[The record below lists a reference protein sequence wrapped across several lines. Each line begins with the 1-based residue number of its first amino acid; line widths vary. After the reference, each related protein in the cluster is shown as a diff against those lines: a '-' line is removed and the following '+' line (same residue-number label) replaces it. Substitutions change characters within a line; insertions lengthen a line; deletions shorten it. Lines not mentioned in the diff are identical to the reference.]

1 MVLSRILALLAFCC
15 LAFSSA
21 CNAEDLVIKR
31 EVFSDASNSLDIDAI
46 QQQSF
51 KPIGQLLTAGYTTAS
66 QWLRLTVAP
75 SSEKSLE
82 LRIRPTYLDKVTLYK
97 PDPDHPGQW
106 LARSTGDAFSFHE
119 RDSLYPGTF
128 GFLIQGQPEPTVYY
142 LKLQTTSTAM
152 MYAEVLPPKASS
164 LKNLRHG
171 IILVVYLALMLWL
184 TFWAANDFISHPHRL
199 TGLFVLYQFIHIGYA
214 IAIQGY
220 LAPFLS
226 ASSADI
232 LTSLLILTVVFTG
245 ILFHYSLFSAYAPSR
260 IGMRALLLMAA
271 FYPFLL
277 IALFT
282 GHAREALQFN
292 SYILLTGPLLFLILA
307 FTASRNGVPSRKV
320 LRIVYGL
327 HSASLFVLILP
338 IIGWTNTAE
347 WNLNTMLAHSV
358 ISAFLMY
365 IMLQQRSVA
374 IHRKAEQTRL
384 ALYLAK
390 QELVFEREKRD
401 ELGYFMTMI
410 THELKTPLSVIRL
423 SLDAMRLTGPLK
435 NHVERSIVDISS
447 MVDRCAQLNNIEEQN
462 IQLNQEA
469 CDPVAIL
476 QNLVAEYGCAT
487 RVDISTDLTTSIHSD
502 QLMLRLIL
510 RNLLENALKY
520 SPAASPIFIRIEMQT
535 HLDNSSGV
543 AILFENNVETLPDI
557 HRLFDKYYRS
567 HDSHRQTGFGL
578 GLYLSRA
585 VAVLLNGTL
594 EASLHD
600 HHIRFHLCLPH

>member
-15 LAFSSA
+15 LTFSSA

-142 LKLQTTSTAM
+142 LKLQTASTAM

-271 FYPFLL
+271 FYPF
-277 IALFT
+277 
-282 GHAREALQFN
+282 
-292 SYILLTGPLLFLILA
+292 P
-307 FTASRNGVPSRKV
+307 
-320 LRIVYGL
+320 
-327 HSASLFVLILP
+327 
-338 IIGWTNTAE
+338 
-347 WNLNTMLAHSV
+347 
-358 ISAFLMY
+358 
-365 IMLQQRSVA
+365 
-374 IHRKAEQTRL
+374 
-384 ALYLAK
+384 
-390 QELVFEREKRD
+390 
-401 ELGYFMTMI
+401 
-410 THELKTPLSVIRL
+410 
-423 SLDAMRLTGPLK
+423 
-435 NHVERSIVDISS
+435 
-447 MVDRCAQLNNIEEQN
+447 
-462 IQLNQEA
+462 
-469 CDPVAIL
+469 
-476 QNLVAEYGCAT
+476 
-487 RVDISTDLTTSIHSD
+487 
-502 QLMLRLIL
+502 
-510 RNLLENALKY
+510 
-520 SPAASPIFIRIEMQT
+520 
-535 HLDNSSGV
+535 
-543 AILFENNVETLPDI
+543 
-557 HRLFDKYYRS
+557 
-567 HDSHRQTGFGL
+567 
-578 GLYLSRA
+578 
-585 VAVLLNGTL
+585 
-594 EASLHD
+594 
-600 HHIRFHLCLPH
+600 